1 MLLVSTKKCVNILIL
16 NSVRSVEIFSN
27 LTLHWSVQA
36 ETQAGSAGDVMECLI
51 DHKNEPEVRSNYKCR
66 STIEHYQLVSLTDYH
81 FTVKFKEACRL
92 HVARY
97 CPSARTKAKVS
108 RSVVH
113 FFIILLWFIFTVQ
126 SRLVRLIT

>member
-1 MLLVSTKKCVNILIL
+1 M
-16 NSVRSVEIFSN
+16 
-27 LTLHWSVQA
+27 QA
-36 ETQAGSAGDVMECLI
+36 SSAGDVMECLI
-51 DHKNEPEVRSNYKCR
+51 DHKNEPDVRSNYKCR

-108 RSVVH
+108 CCVNSY
-113 FFIILLWFIFTVQ
+113 IIIDD
-126 SRLVRLIT
+126 